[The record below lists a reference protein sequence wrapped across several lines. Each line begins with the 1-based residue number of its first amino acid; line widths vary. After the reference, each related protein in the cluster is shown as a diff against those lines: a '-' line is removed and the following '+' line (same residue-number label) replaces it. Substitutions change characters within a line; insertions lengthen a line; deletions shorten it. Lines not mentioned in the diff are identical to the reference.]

1 VLHPPVECGEEYG
14 DQFFQRL
21 EIIMKHRFT
30 RIISSLICLLL
41 ACSIQTTFAADVQQE
56 LAQASTIEKVLRR
69 GKLRV
74 GMSTFVPW
82 AMQSKT
88 GEWVGFEIDV
98 ARRLAQDMGVEV
110 EFVPTKWDGLIPSL
124 LTGKFDLVIAGM
136 MGTPQRAL
144 KINFTQPYDFT
155 GTQICINKQFADK
168 IKSPMDLN
176 DPAYTVISRVGVTA
190 SETAKKL
197 LPKAQKRLFSDNGS
211 MVQELLN
218 GKATAIIQSL
228 PEPAQLVAKNP
239 ETLALLEGTLTREP
253 ISMGVRKGDPDT
265 LAYLN
270 NWIEVVR
277 AEGFLEEKAD
287 YWWRSMEWSSL
298 LE

>member
-1 VLHPPVECGEEYG
+1 
-14 DQFFQRL
+14 
-21 EIIMKHRFT
+21 
-30 RIISSLICLLL
+30 
-41 ACSIQTTFAADVQQE
+41 
-56 LAQASTIEKVLRR
+56 
-69 GKLRV
+69 
-74 GMSTFVPW
+74 
-82 AMQSKT
+82 
-88 GEWVGFEIDV
+88 
-98 ARRLAQDMGVEV
+98 MGVKI
-110 EFVPTKWDGLIPSL
+110 EFIPTKWEGLIPSL

-155 GTQICINKQFADK
+155 GTQICIHKDYVDK
-168 IKSPMDLN
+168 IKKPSDLN

-190 SETAKKL
+190 AETAKKF

-239 ETLALLEGTLTREP
+239 ETLALVEGTLTIEP

-277 AEGFLEEKAD
+277 AEGFLKERAD

>member
-1 VLHPPVECGEEYG
+1 MRTHVTAVIVAMFLLMTLYVPTTLYANV
-14 DQFFQRL
+14 QK
-21 EIIMKHRFT
+21 EIAT
-30 RIISSLICLLL
+30 S
-41 ACSIQTTFAADVQQE
+41 
-56 LAQASTIEKVLRR
+56 STIEKVLRR
-69 GKLRV
+69 GKLKV

-98 ARRLAQDMGVEV
+98 ARRLAKDMGVEV
-110 EFVPTKWDGLIPSL
+110 EFVPTKWEGLIPAL
-124 LTGKFDLVIAGM
+124 LTGKFDMVIAGM
-136 MGTPQRAL
+136 TGTPQRAL

-155 GTQICINKQFADK
+155 GTQICIHKSFADK
-168 IKSPMDLN
+168 IKTPTDLDN
-176 DPAYTVISRVGVTA
+176 PEYVVLSRVGVTA
-190 SETAKKL
+190 AETAKKM

-239 ETLALLEGTLTREP
+239 ETLVLLPGTLTREP

-270 NWIEVVR
+270 NWIEIVR
-277 AEGFLEEKAD
+277 ADGFLEEK
-287 YWWRSMEWSSL
+287 S
-298 LE
+298 

>member
-1 VLHPPVECGEEYG
+1 MRTQLKRVV
-14 DQFFQRL
+14 
-21 EIIMKHRFT
+21 IAM
-30 RIISSLICLLL
+30 CLLL
-41 ACSIQTTFAADVQQE
+41 MVVTPTVFAADVQTE
-56 LAQASTIEKVLRR
+56 LAGSSTIEKVLRS

-110 EFVPTKWDGLIPSL
+110 EFIPTKWEGLIPSL
-124 LTGKFDLVIAGM
+124 LTGKFDMVIAGM
-136 MGTPQRAL
+136 TGTPQRAL
-144 KINFTQPYDFT
+144 KINFTQPYDYT
-155 GTQICINKQFADK
+155 GTQICIHKDYVDE
-168 IKSPMDLN
+168 IKKPEDLN
-176 DPAYTVISRVGVTA
+176 DAKYVVLSRVGVTA
-190 SETAKKL
+190 AETAKKL

-239 ETLALLEGTLTREP
+239 ETLALVEGTLTREP
-253 ISMGVRKGDPDT
+253 ISIGVRKGDPDT

-270 NWIEVVR
+270 NWIEIVR
-277 AEGFLEEKAD
+277 SEGFLKEKAD
-287 YWWRSMEWSSL
+287 YWWGGMEWTSL

>member
-1 VLHPPVECGEEYG
+1 MKP
-14 DQFFQRL
+14 RL
-21 EIIMKHRFT
+21 AGIIIALT
-30 RIISSLICLLL
+30 LLL
-41 ACSIQTTFAADVQQE
+41 AFIVQPASAASDAQKE
-56 LAQASTIEKVLRR
+56 LAANSTIENVLRS

-74 GMSTFVPW
+74 GMSTFIPW

-98 ARRLAQDMGVEV
+98 AKRLAQDMGVEV
-110 EFVPTKWDGLIPSL
+110 EFIPTKWEGLIPSL

-136 MGTPQRAL
+136 TGTPQRAL

-155 GTQICINKQFADK
+155 GTQICINKKFADK
-168 IKSPMDLN
+168 VKMPMDLN
-176 DPAYTVISRVGVTA
+176 DPQFTVLSRVGVTA
-190 SETAKKL
+190 AETAKRL
-197 LPKAQKRLFSDNGS
+197 LPKAEKRLFSDNGS

-218 GKATAIIQSL
+218 GNATAIIQSL

-239 ETLALLEGTLTREP
+239 ETLALLPGTLTKEP

-287 YWWRSMEWSSL
+287 YWWRSMEWASL

>member
-1 VLHPPVECGEEYG
+1 
-14 DQFFQRL
+14 
-21 EIIMKHRFT
+21 MKPRVT
-30 RIISSLICLLL
+30 GILIALILLL
-41 ACSIQTTFAADVQQE
+41 TFIVAPASAASDVQKD
-56 LAQASTIEKVLRR
+56 LAGNSTIEKVLRR
-69 GKLRV
+69 GTLKV
-74 GMSTFVPW
+74 GMSTFIPW

-98 ARRLAQDMGVEV
+98 AKRLAKDMGVKI
-110 EFVPTKWDGLIPSL
+110 EFVPTKWEGLIPSL

-136 MGTPQRAL
+136 TGTPQRAL

-155 GTQICINKQFADK
+155 GTQICINKKFADK
-168 IKSPMDLN
+168 VKVPMDLN
-176 DPAYTVISRVGVTA
+176 DAQFTVLSRVGVTA
-190 SETAKKL
+190 AETAKKL
-197 LPKAQKRLFSDNGS
+197 LPKAEKRLFSDNGS

-218 GKATAIIQSL
+218 GNATAIIQSL

-239 ETLALLEGTLTREP
+239 ETLALLPGTLTKEP

-270 NWIEVVR
+270 NWIEIVR
-277 AEGFLEEKAD
+277 AEGFLEEKVN
-287 YWWRSMEWSSL
+287 YWWRGMEWTSL

>member
-1 VLHPPVECGEEYG
+1 
-14 DQFFQRL
+14 
-21 EIIMKHRFT
+21 MKTRFT
-30 RIISSLICLLL
+30 RIVIAFTCIFL
-41 ACSIQTTFAADVQQE
+41 ALSIFPAFAASDVQGE
-56 LAQASTIEKVLRR
+56 LAKSSTIEKILRS

-88 GEWVGFEIDV
+88 GEWIGFEIDV

-136 MGTPQRAL
+136 TGTPTRAL
-144 KINFTQPYDFT
+144 KINFTQPYDYT
-155 GTQICINKQFADK
+155 GTQICINKAYADK
-168 IKSPMDLN
+168 IKSAMDLN

-197 LPKAQKRLFSDNGS
+197 LPNAQKRLFSDNGS

-228 PEPAQLVAKNP
+228 PEPAQLVAKHP
-239 ETLALLEGTLTREP
+239 ETLALLPGTLTKEP

-270 NWIEVVR
+270 NWIVGVQ
-277 AEGFLEEKAD
+277 AEGFLEEKAN
-287 YWWRSMEWSSL
+287 YWWRSMEWESL

>member
-1 VLHPPVECGEEYG
+1 
-14 DQFFQRL
+14 
-21 EIIMKHRFT
+21 MKNCVT
-30 RIISSLICLLL
+30 RMLL
-41 ACSIQTTFAADVQQE
+41 ACTCILLALSIAPAYAASDVQGD
-56 LAQASTIEKVLRR
+56 LAKSSTIEKILRS
-69 GKLRV
+69 GKMRV

-98 ARRLAQDMGVEV
+98 ARRLAKDMGVEI

-136 MGTPQRAL
+136 TGTAQRAL
-144 KINFTQPYDFT
+144 KINFTQPYDYT
-155 GTQICINKQFADK
+155 GTQICINKAFADK

-197 LPKAQKRLFSDNGS
+197 LPKAQHRLFSDNGS

-228 PEPAQLVAKNP
+228 PEPAQLVSQHP
-239 ETLALLEGTLTREP
+239 DTLALLPGTLTKEP

-270 NWIEVVR
+270 NWIVNIQ
-277 AEGFLEEKAD
+277 AEGFLQEKAD
-287 YWWRSMEWSSL
+287 YWWRTTEWQSL
-298 LE
+298 LQ

>member
-1 VLHPPVECGEEYG
+1 M
-14 DQFFQRL
+14 RL
-21 EIIMKHRFT
+21 EIDMKHSFT
-30 RIISSLICLLL
+30 RVTIAVISMML
-41 ACSIQTTFAADVQQE
+41 AFSIPTAFASSKVQKE
-56 LAQASTIEKVLRR
+56 LAQTSTIEKVLRR
-69 GKLRV
+69 GKIKV

-88 GEWVGFEIDV
+88 GEWIGFEIDV
-98 ARRLAQDMGVEV
+98 ARRLAKDMGVEI
-110 EFVPTKWDGLIPSL
+110 EFIPTKWDGLIPSL

-136 MGTPQRAL
+136 TGTPQRAL
-144 KINFTQPYDFT
+144 KINFTQPYDVS
-155 GTQICINKQFADK
+155 GTQVCIHKDYVDK
-168 IKSPMDLN
+168 IKTPLDLN
-176 DPAYTVISRVGVTA
+176 DPAYTVLSRVGVTA
-190 SETAKKL
+190 AETAKKL
-197 LPKAQKRLFSDNGS
+197 LPKAEKRLFSDSGS

-239 ETLALLEGTLTREP
+239 ETLALLEGTLTKEP

-270 NWIEVVR
+270 NWIEVTK
-277 AEGFLEEKAD
+277 ASGFFKQKAD
-287 YWWRSMEWSSL
+287 YWYRSMDWASL

>member
-1 VLHPPVECGEEYG
+1 
-14 DQFFQRL
+14 
-21 EIIMKHRFT
+21 MKPRFT
-30 RIISSLICLLL
+30 GFIIALTCMLLIF
-41 ACSIQTTFAADVQQE
+41 SIPAAFAASKVQKE
-56 LAQASTIEKVLRR
+56 LADASMIEKVLRR
-69 GKLRV
+69 GKLKV
-74 GMSTFVPW
+74 GMATFVPW

-98 ARRLAQDMGVEV
+98 ANRLAKDMGVEI
-110 EFVPTKWDGLIPSL
+110 EFIPTKWDGLIPSL

-136 MGTPQRAL
+136 TGTPQRAL
-144 KINFTQPYDFT
+144 KINFTRPYDFT
-155 GTQICINKQFADK
+155 GTQICIHKDYADK
-168 IKSPMDLN
+168 IKTPLDLN

-190 SETAKKL
+190 AETAKKF

-239 ETLALLEGTLTREP
+239 ETLALIEGTLTKEP

-270 NWIEVVR
+270 NWIEVVK
-277 AEGFLEEKAD
+277 AEGFFEEKAD
-287 YWWRSMEWSSL
+287 YWWRSMEWASL

>member
-1 VLHPPVECGEEYG
+1 
-14 DQFFQRL
+14 
-21 EIIMKHRFT
+21 MKTRFT
-30 RIISSLICLLL
+30 RMLIAFTCIFL
-41 ACSIQTTFAADVQQE
+41 ALSIASAFAASDVQKE
-56 LAQASTIEKVLRR
+56 LAQSSTIEKILRS
-69 GKLRV
+69 GKMRV

-98 ARRLAQDMGVEV
+98 ARRLAKDMGVEI
-110 EFVPTKWDGLIPSL
+110 EFIPTKWDGLIPSL

-136 MGTPQRAL
+136 TGTAQRAL
-144 KINFTQPYDFT
+144 KINFTQPYDYT
-155 GTQICINKQFADK
+155 GTQLCINKAFADK
-168 IKSPMDLN
+168 VKSPMDLN

-190 SETAKKL
+190 AETAKKL
-197 LPKAQKRLFSDNGS
+197 LPKAQKRLFADNGS

-228 PEPAQLVAKNP
+228 PEPAQLVAQHP
-239 ETLALLEGTLTREP
+239 DTLVLLPGTLTKEP
-253 ISMGVRKGDPDT
+253 ISIGVRKGDPDT

-270 NWIEVVR
+270 NWIVNVQ

-287 YWWRSMEWSSL
+287 YWWRSRDWESL
-298 LE
+298 LQ

>member
-1 VLHPPVECGEEYG
+1 MKLRLTGIIIALTLVLALCVPPV
-14 DQFFQRL
+14 
-21 EIIMKHRFT
+21 
-30 RIISSLICLLL
+30 
-41 ACSIQTTFAADVQQE
+41 FAASDVQKDI
-56 LAQASTIEKVLRR
+56 AGSSTIEKVLRS

-74 GMSTFVPW
+74 GMATFVPW

-98 ARRLAQDMGVEV
+98 AKRLAKDMGVEI
-110 EFVPTKWDGLIPSL
+110 EFVPTKWEGLIPSL

-136 MGTPQRAL
+136 TGTPQRAL

-155 GTQICINKQFADK
+155 GTQICIHKDYADK
-168 IKSPMDLN
+168 VKTPMDLN
-176 DPAYTVISRVGVTA
+176 NPDYVVLSRVGVTA
-190 SETAKKL
+190 AETAKRL
-197 LPKAQKRLFSDNGS
+197 LPKSQKRLFSDNGS

-218 GKATAIIQSL
+218 GNAAAIIQSL

-239 ETLALLEGTLTREP
+239 ETLVLLPGTLTKEP

-270 NWIEVVR
+270 NWIEIVR
-277 AEGFLEEKAD
+277 AEGFLEEKVN
-287 YWWRSMEWSSL
+287 YWWRSMEWTSL

>member
-1 VLHPPVECGEEYG
+1 
-14 DQFFQRL
+14 
-21 EIIMKHRFT
+21 MKPRFT
-30 RIISSLICLLL
+30 GIIIALTLLL
-41 ACSIQTTFAADVQQE
+41 AFIVQPASAASDAQKE
-56 LAQASTIEKVLRR
+56 LAANSTIEKILRS

-74 GMSTFVPW
+74 GMSTFIPW

-98 ARRLAQDMGVEV
+98 AKRLAKDMGVEV
-110 EFVPTKWDGLIPSL
+110 EFVPTKWEGLIPSL

-136 MGTPQRAL
+136 TGTPQRAL
-144 KINFTQPYDFT
+144 KINFTQPYDYT
-155 GTQICINKQFADK
+155 GTQICINKKFADK
-168 IKSPMDLN
+168 VKMPMDLN
-176 DPAYTVISRVGVTA
+176 DAQFTVISRVGVTA
-190 SETAKKL
+190 AETAKRL
-197 LPKAQKRLFSDNGS
+197 LPKAEKRLFSDNGS

-218 GKATAIIQSL
+218 GNATAIIQSL

-239 ETLALLEGTLTREP
+239 ETLALLPGTLTKEP

-270 NWIEVVR
+270 NWIVVVR

-287 YWWRSMEWSSL
+287 YWWRSMEWASL